1 MFSSP
6 QPSGEVKQSPKAE
19 ASAAGGEGEVAAL
32 KDKVSKLEDL
42 LGRYKEGLR
51 RAKEKVAQLAGEKE
65 QLKAELVAKEGQS
78 VQVRVY
84 SMCVVL
90 CGGGGGG
97 VRVCGGLCGCACII
111 YTYMLLCG
119 IFYFST
125 SD

>member
-6 QPSGEVKQSPKAE
+6 QSSGEVKQSPKGE
-19 ASAAGGEGEVAAL
+19 ASAVGGEGEVAAL

-65 QLKAELVAKEGQS
+65 QLRAQLVAKEGQC

-84 SMCVVL
+84 GVWGCGVVGVGVGSMSV
-90 CGGGGGG
+90 GE
-97 VRVCGGLCGCACII
+97 
-111 YTYMLLCG
+111 
-119 IFYFST
+119 
-125 SD
+125 